1 MATAMNTDDPSL
13 AALAVTVSR
22 PDRVFPTLT
31 AEQVSRIA
39 AHGRRRSTT
48 RGEVLVEVGDKAVPV
63 FVVVSGELQAVRPT
77 DRGETLIVS
86 HRAGQFSGEANMISG
101 RRALGRLRVGAP
113 GEVIQLDHEPLLA
126 LIQTDAELSE
136 ILMRAFILRRL
147 ELIAHGLGDV
157 VVIGSAHCAGTLRV
171 KEFLTRNGHPFHYID
186 LDRDRD
192 AQELLD
198 RFQVSA
204 ADVPVVICR
213 GDAVLR
219 NPKNSQIA
227 DCLGFNEEIDVARVS
242 DLVIVGGGP
251 AGLAAAVYGASEGLD
266 VLVLESN
273 VPGGQAGSSSRIEN
287 YLGFPTGI
295 SGLDLT
301 GRAYAQA
308 LKFGARVMV
317 AKGATRLGCDGQRY
331 TVEIDGGTRI
341 QARAVIIATGAEYRK
356 PTLANLSTFEG
367 AGVYYGATPM
377 EAQLCAGQDVAI
389 VGGGNSAGQAAVFL
403 ASAARRVHLLVRGPG
418 LAETMSRYLIRR
430 IEENPAIVMRT
441 RTQIVALDGN
451 GRLERIRWR
460 DDQTGEIEA
469 HDIGHLFIMTGAVP
483 NTKWLD
489 GCIVLDEKGFVKT
502 GADLSPDDLATA
514 KWPRARPPYLLE
526 TSRPGIF
533 AVGDVRGG
541 NIKRVA
547 SAVGE
552 GSIAVAFVHQ
562 VLRQ

>member
-1 MATAMNTDDPSL
+1 M
-13 AALAVTVSR
+13 
-22 PDRVFPTLT
+22 
-31 AEQVSRIA
+31 
-39 AHGRRRSTT
+39 
-48 RGEVLVEVGDKAVPV
+48 LVEVGDRAVPF
-63 FVVVSGELQAVRPT
+63 FVVLTGEIEVLRPGAAAGT
-77 DRGETLIVS
+77 VIVK
-86 HRAGQFSGEANMISG
+86 HQAGQFSGEGNMITG
-101 RRALGRLRVGAP
+101 RRAMSRLRVSEP
-113 GEVIQLDHEPLLA
+113 GEVIQLNREQLLA
-126 LIQTDAELSE
+126 VIQTDAELSE

-147 ELIAHGLGDV
+147 ELIARDLGDV
-157 VVIGSAHCAGTLRV
+157 VVVGSMHCAGTLRV
-171 KEFLTRNGHPFHYID
+171 NEFLTRNGHPFHYVD

-198 RFQVSA
+198 RFQIGVG
-204 ADVPVVICR
+204 DVPVVICR

-219 NPKNSQIA
+219 NPTNAQIA
-227 DCLGFNEEIDVARVS
+227 DCLGFNDDIDKTRVS
-242 DLVIVGGGP
+242 DLVIVGAGP

-308 LKFGARVMV
+308 LKFGAHVMI
-317 AKGATRLGCDGQRY
+317 ARGAARLACDGQRY
-331 TVEIDGGTRI
+331 TVDIGEGRTIP
-341 QARAVIIATGAEYRK
+341 ARAVIIASGAEYRK
-356 PTLANLSTFEG
+356 PALENLSKFEG

-377 EAQLCAGQDVAI
+377 EAQLCVGQDVAI

-403 ASAARRVHLLVRGPG
+403 ASIARRVHMLVRGPG

-430 IEENPAIVMRT
+430 IEENPAIVLRT
-441 RTQIVALDGN
+441 HTEIVALDGD
-451 GRLERIRWR
+451 GRLERVRWR
-460 DDQTGEIEA
+460 DDQTGGIES
-469 HDIGHLFIMTGAVP
+469 HEIGHVFMMTGAVP
-483 NTKWLD
+483 NTGWLD
-489 GCIVLDEKGFVKT
+489 SCIVLDENGFVKT
-502 GADLSPDDLATA
+502 GPDLSAEDLAKA
-514 KWPRARPPYLLE
+514 GWPLARHPYLLE
-526 TSRPGIF
+526 TSRPAIF

-541 NIKRVA
+541 NVKRVA